1 MATNHSRRDFLVT
14 SAGMAGA
21 SVFGLS
27 SSLALAQEQSWPN
40 KAIRI
45 IVPFPAGSS
54 TDTMA
59 RLLADYFSKAL
70 KQAVVVENKGGANG
84 SIGATEVARSAPDGY
99 TLLAT
104 NSSSI
109 TVNPLIYKNSQYKSA
124 DFSPVS
130 LVLDAPFILNVNPA
144 WAEKHSINSVKD
156 LVAFAKKNPNELTYG
171 SGGQGNLAH
180 LAFALLSNEAQFKA
194 THVPYKSAAQASTAV
209 MAGEVNT
216 SFDVLAS
223 VPQIRAGKL
232 KALAVTQ
239 KQRASQMPDIPTMAE
254 AGFPNINLM
263 FWLGLL
269 APAGTPPKIIETL
282 YEHTKRAMS
291 EPAANTA
298 LSAQGSVVTLDPK
311 TFAQRIS
318 VESKE
323 LADLIKRE
331 NITIE

>member
-1 MATNHSRRDFLVT
+1 MAKHHSRRDFLIT
-14 SAGMAGA
+14 SASVAGA
-21 SVFGLS
+21 SALGLGS
-27 SSLALAQEQSWPN
+27 SIAFAQEQSWPS

-45 IVPFPAGSS
+45 VVPFPAGSS

-84 SIGATEVARSAPDGY
+84 SIGATEVARAAPDGY

-124 DFSPVS
+124 DFAPVS

-144 WAEKHSINSVKD
+144 WAEKHAINSVKD
-156 LVAFAKKNPNELTYG
+156 LVAFAKKHPNELTYG

-194 THVPYKSAAQASTAV
+194 THVPYKSASQASTAV

-216 SFDVLAS
+216 SFDVLVS

-269 APAGTPPKIIETL
+269 APAGTPPKIIEAL
-282 YEHTKRAMS
+282 YENAKQAMS

-311 TFAQRIS
+311 TFTRRIS

>member
-1 MATNHSRRDFLVT
+1 MAKLTSKRDFLIA
-14 SAGMAGA
+14 SATIAGA
-21 SVFGLS
+21 SVLGLGS
-27 SSLALAQEQSWPN
+27 TAVLAQEKPWPA
-40 KAIRI
+40 KSIRI
-45 IVPFPAGSS
+45 VVPFPAGSS

-59 RLLADYFSKAL
+59 RLLADHLSKSL
-70 KQAVVVENKGGANG
+70 GQPVIVENKGGANG

-109 TVNPLIYKNSQYKSA
+109 TVNPLLYKGSQYEA
-124 DFSPVS
+124 RDFAPIA

-144 WAEKHSINSVKD
+144 WAEKNSINSVKD
-156 LVAFAKKNPNELTYG
+156 LVEFAKKHPSEVTYG

-180 LAFALLSNEAQFKA
+180 LAFAQLSNEAQFKA
-194 THVPYKSAAQASTAV
+194 THVPYKAASQASTAV

-223 VPQIRAGKL
+223 TPQIRAGKL
-232 KALAVTQ
+232 KALAVTP
-239 KQRASQMPDIPTMAE
+239 KERVSQMPDVPTMAE
-254 AGFPNINLM
+254 AGFPNIDTT

-269 APAGTPPKIIETL
+269 APAGTPPKIIDTL

-291 EPAANTA
+291 ETAANNA
-298 LSAQGSVVTLDPK
+298 LSTQGSVVTLDPK
-311 TFAQRIS
+311 TFAKRIG
-318 VESKE
+318 VETGE

-331 NITIE
+331 KITIE